1 MRGTCALCRKYRRLR
16 GSHIIPRFVSKWLKE
31 TSATGFLRNIT
42 YPKKRMQDLPKLP
55 LLCKDCELLFS
66 RLESYFAGKIFY
78 PILNGKKEEI
88 VYDATLRRFIISLSW
103 RTLVT
108 GYSAQVNHDPWIKE
122 HLEKAEEIWRKY
134 LLNESL
140 DSGSYEHHMFFID
153 FAGDETEV
161 PRKFQWYS
169 LRGTDS
175 TLASN
180 QNSVFAFTHF
190 PHIFFVSTILPL
202 TFYSWK
208 STKIENEGTLS
219 TKSAINDPYFWDF
232 LWSRYRMALSSM
244 DSSANE
250 NILKSLEKIPPEKF
264 LKSESLKVFLAES
277 RRERLKRIKKLPK
290 TIQGLVDIIDRS
302 IDDPNLKGLQQRW
315 TRFLQNNV
323 ANELSYIEPS
333 KAIVIDALIQSTI
346 MQADEKHRK
355 TRCHFE
361 TERLITEFMVT
372 ICGTKSEQRKLLQ
385 ETVDELAKKK
395 DPKDDR
401 IIVVFSFNPLDQE
414 MPYETGYYA
423 G

>member
-1 MRGTCALCRKYRRLR
+1 
-16 GSHIIPRFVSKWLKE
+16 LKE
-31 TSATGFLRNIT
+31 TSATGFLRGVN
-42 YPKKRMQDLPKLP
+42 YPKKRLQDLPKLP
-55 LLCKDCELLFS
+55 LLCQDCELLFS
-66 RLESYFAGKIFY
+66 RLESYFASKIFY
-78 PILNGKKEEI
+78 RILNDKKEEI
-88 VYDATLRRFIISLSW
+88 IYDATLRRFIISLSW

-108 GYSAQVNHDPWIKE
+108 GYSDQVNHDPWIKE

-140 DSGSYEHHMFFID
+140 DSGSYEHHMFFVD
-153 FAGDETEV
+153 FAGDAIEV

-190 PHIFFVSTILPL
+190 PHIFFVSTIFPL
-202 TFYSWK
+202 TYSSWK
-208 STKIENEGTLS
+208 STKIEKEGIFS
-219 TKSAINDPYFWDF
+219 TKSEINDHYFWDF
-232 LWSRYRMALSSM
+232 LLSRYRMSLSSM
-244 DSSANE
+244 DSSANVS
-250 NILKSLEKIPPEKF
+250 ILKSLVKAPPEKL

-277 RRERLKRIKKLPK
+277 KRERLRRIRKLPK

-302 IDDPNLKGLQQRW
+302 IDDPKLKALEQSW
-315 TRFLQNNV
+315 ARFVQHTV

-333 KAIVIDALIQSTI
+333 KATLIDALIQSTI
-346 MQADEKHRK
+346 LQADEKHRL
-355 TRCHFE
+355 TQCHFE
-361 TERLITEFMVT
+361 TEHLIAEFMVT

-385 ETVDELAKKK
+385 EAVDALAKKK
-395 DPKDDR
+395 NPRDDR

-414 MPYETGYYA
+414 MPYETGYHS